1 MAGHRSASTETAPAS
16 VNYVRANTRAA
27 SRSKPQ
33 PTPRP
38 QPATTQVPI
47 EKQSKRSK
55 LRSTAK
61 KALTSVKKS
70 LKTVSAICFP
80 RDLHSATSSVGS
92 RDSFQAQVRVSLIS
106 RTSTPSICLTR
117 PTYRGSILRLSLH
130 QVAPSRETS
139 QPTCLDDVEGSQ
151 SGDGQTNRK
160 STRFQHPAV
169 SRVIANRSGL
179 DEIPPPAT
187 GESSLNATN
196 TRPATASTVGTI
208 DFMGQ
213 VNPKQIFKKSL
224 TVRNTGNFETYKNAM
239 DGVRTKSPRR
249 AVSEAQSSVPAT
261 APLLPYIAM
270 APAMAMNVSASTP
283 QPEFASQSTELEV
296 QATSSNVP
304 AILVIP
310 NILAP
315 GVERP
320 PAKPRVRPQTTND
333 GANYLPYIPYNP
345 RFDPYSA
352 TPTASSSPIPI
363 PAAQKKASAED
374 LEAAFAEAE
383 AAEQAAIHKRH
394 TTLYAAVESGSLTS
408 LIATTSLL
416 PTTSTAAAATAAAT
430 TNAAKPF
437 TIKRKPV
444 PKRPEVLKPSTSK
457 PLPALPA
464 PSSPRRFTYG
474 VVQAARLQS
483 DRDML
488 PSQKKWLS
496 PAPKIARWRRP
507 N

>member
-1 MAGHRSASTETAPAS
+1 
-16 VNYVRANTRAA
+16 
-27 SRSKPQ
+27 
-33 PTPRP
+33 
-38 QPATTQVPI
+38 
-47 EKQSKRSK
+47 
-55 LRSTAK
+55 
-61 KALTSVKKS
+61 
-70 LKTVSAICFP
+70 
-80 RDLHSATSSVGS
+80 
-92 RDSFQAQVRVSLIS
+92 
-106 RTSTPSICLTR
+106 
-117 PTYRGSILRLSLH
+117 
-130 QVAPSRETS
+130 
-139 QPTCLDDVEGSQ
+139 
-151 SGDGQTNRK
+151 
-160 STRFQHPAV
+160 
-169 SRVIANRSGL
+169 VIANRSGL

-187 GESSLNATN
+187 GESSLNARN
-196 TRPATASTVGTI
+196 TRPATTSTVGTI

-304 AILVIP
+304 AVLVIP
-310 NILAP
+310 SILAP
-315 GVERP
+315 GVEQP
-320 PAKPRVRPQTTND
+320 PAKPRVRTQTTND

-352 TPTASSSPIPI
+352 TPAASNSPISI
-363 PAAQKKASAED
+363 PAAQKKPSAED
-374 LEAAFAEAE
+374 LAAAFAEAE
-383 AAEQAAIHKRH
+383 AAEQAAIHEHH

-416 PTTSTAAAATAAAT
+416 PTTSTAAAT

-444 PKRPEVLKPSTSK
+444 PKRSEAPKPSTSK